1 MTHMTPAE
9 ARRLIENLESKKPM
23 KEPKLLPP
31 PAPVKKEWW
40 QYPLVWVLLAFILG
54 SISSANSSSTRVSDL
69 QAQVKSLEEQIVF
82 LSEDHVVASS
92 AIAFVVEFPN
102 EPEDAT
108 GKVSEGLLQLGATAS
123 CPGECL
129 EWVEVNGATVQFRFN
144 P

>member
-1 MTHMTPAE
+1 MTHMTPE
-9 ARRLIENLESKKPM
+9 QARRVIENLESKKPM
-23 KEPKLLPP
+23 KEPKLPP
-31 PAPVKKEWW
+31 PEKAKKEWW
-40 QYPLVWVLLAFILG
+40 QHPSTWVIVALVFGSMLG
-54 SISSANSSSTRVSDL
+54 TDGSTRQVSTL
-69 QAQVKSLEEQIVF
+69 QAQVESLEEQVVV

-92 AIAFVVEFPN
+92 AIAFVVELPN

-108 GKVSEGLLQLGATAS
+108 RKFAEALIELGATAS

>member
-9 ARRLIENLESKKPM
+9 ARKLIENLESKKPM

-31 PAPVKKEWW
+31 PVPVKKEWW
-40 QYPLVWVLLAFILG
+40 QYPLVWVLIAFILG
-54 SISSANSSSTRVSDL
+54 TITGTDDSTTEVNALR
-69 QAQVKSLEEQIVF
+69 AQIVDLEEQVVA
-82 LSEDHVVASS
+82 LSEDQVVASS
-92 AIAFVVEFPN
+92 ALAFVVEFPN

-108 GKVSEGLLQLGATAS
+108 GKVSEGLRQLGATAS